1 MTINMSNNST
11 GIEFGDYIRSS
22 ENRRPH
28 TYIYDEGGES
38 RRTRESAASGA
49 SGGDPINSNGDEDI
63 PNLSAIYRE

>member
-1 MTINMSNNST
+1 MSDNSP
-11 GIEFGDYIRSS
+11 GIEFGDYIRSP

-28 TYIYDEGGES
+28 TYIRRGGES
-38 RRTRESAASGA
+38 RRTRESVASGA